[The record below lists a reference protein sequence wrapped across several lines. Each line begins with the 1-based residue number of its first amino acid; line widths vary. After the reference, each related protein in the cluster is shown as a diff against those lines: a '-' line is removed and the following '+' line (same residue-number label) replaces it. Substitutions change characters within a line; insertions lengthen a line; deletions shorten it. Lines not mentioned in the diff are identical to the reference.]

1 MKEFLIIVAIY
12 SIIGTIVIGI
22 LCGIDKEF
30 KPKDDSDTKL
40 LTVLFTFWPLVLA
53 GLIGY
58 GIFYGVRYVTRKI
71 VLDFE
76 ESKKKQEELKRHKQ
90 NTPPV
95 SITEQ
100 VL

>member
-1 MKEFLIIVAIY
+1 MKEFLIIATIY
-12 SIIGTIVIGI
+12 SMIGIIVIGI
-22 LCGIDKEF
+22 MCGIDKDF
-30 KPKDDSDTKL
+30 KPTDDNDAKL
-40 LTVLFTFWPLVLA
+40 LVAMFLFWPLVV
-53 GLIGY
+53 IGVT
-58 GIFYGVRYVTRKI
+58 FYGLFIGARYLTRKI

-76 ESKKKQEELKRHKQ
+76 ANKKKQEELKRHKQ